1 MAKRDPQQ
9 SKKEGETS
17 PSAPAYPAATLAF
30 YGPNDQYATKVVATL
45 VLSESDQHGSVSQ
58 KWRIQEGDIR
68 NDPGVR
74 RQILEFMQTHGVV
87 RVVMADRIIGCPHE
101 EGVDYPRGEQCP
113 YCPFWA
119 THDRWTGKPTN
130 P

>member
-1 MAKRDPQQ
+1 MAKRNPQQ
-9 SKKEGETS
+9 SKKENETS
-17 PSAPAYPAATLAF
+17 PPAPPYPAATLAF

-45 VLSESDQHGSVSQ
+45 VQSESDQSGSVSQ
-58 KWRIQEGDIR
+58 KWRSQEGDIR

-74 RQILEFMQTHGVV
+74 QQILEFMQVHGVK

>member
-1 MAKRDPQQ
+1 MADSKPKKPSRREQKASQQ
-9 SKKEGETS
+9 
-17 PSAPAYPAATLAF
+17 PVYPAATLAF

-45 VLSESDQHGSVSQ
+45 VMSESDQSGSVCK

-74 RQILEFMQTHGVV
+74 QQILEFMQVHGVK
-87 RVVMADRIIGCPHE
+87 RVVMPDRIIGCPHE
-101 EGVDYPRGEQCP
+101 EGIDYPRGEQCP

-119 THDRWTGKPTN
+119 THDRWTGKPTH

>member
-1 MAKRDPQQ
+1 MVDSQPKKPSRREQNASQQ
-9 SKKEGETS
+9 
-17 PSAPAYPAATLAF
+17 PVYPAAILAF

-45 VLSESDQHGSVSQ
+45 VMSESDQSGSVCK
-58 KWRIQEGDIR
+58 KWRSQEGDIR

-74 RQILEFMQTHGVV
+74 QQILEFMQIHGVK
-87 RVVMADRIIGCPHE
+87 RVVMPDRIIGCPHE
-101 EGVDYPRGEQCP
+101 EGIDYPHGEKCP

-119 THDRWTGKPTN
+119 THDRWTGKPTH

>member
-1 MAKRDPQQ
+1 MKDKNPQNAHQPVKRSPQ
-9 SKKEGETS
+9 
-17 PSAPAYPAATLAF
+17 PPAYPAATLAF

-45 VLSESDQHGSVSQ
+45 VTSEFDQSGSVCQ
-58 KWRIQEGDIR
+58 KWHIQEGDIR

-74 RQILEFMQTHGVV
+74 RQILEFMQLHGVK

-101 EGVDYPRGEQCP
+101 EGIDYPRGENCP